1 MQLSGNPHTVTGP
14 LSPAHTHLEDGA
26 GASTALTRT
35 HTHTPG
41 ARAQKGMGST
51 APGGLNRTGPGRLA
65 HGGEAEFRPQPQDN
79 GKL

>member
-14 LSPAHTHLEDGA
+14 LSPAHTQLEDGA

-51 APGGLNRTGPGRLA
+51 APGG
-65 HGGEAEFRPQPQDN
+65 
-79 GKL
+79 

>member
-51 APGGLNRTGPGRLA
+51 APGG
-65 HGGEAEFRPQPQDN
+65 
-79 GKL
+79 